1 MGSNV
6 FKLPGAGIF
15 SHTANPSGAEAVYME
30 SRDSKDSKASLFP
43 AFTVPSFRRRTAS
56 SPTQAA
62 SSGEQWAHAAR
73 RRAAL
78 RLVESSF
85 PASLPT
91 SATCR
96 PPLPAQPLRVM
107 RLVEAGQAPGTAG
120 RLRLSGRLADVCAEL
135 DRMAA
140 AESGPGP
147 HALRA

>member
-15 SHTANPSGAEAVYME
+15 NRAANRAHT
-30 SRDSKDSKASLFP
+30 
-43 AFTVPSFRRRTAS
+43 
-56 SPTQAA
+56 
-62 SSGEQWAHAAR
+62 AR

-78 RLVESSF
+78 RLIE
-85 PASLPT
+85 PT
-91 SATCR
+91 GTE
-96 PPLPAQPLRVM
+96 LPAAPPFQPSPQPLRVM

-140 AESGPGP
+140 AEPGSGP